1 MRRALPTKEVS
12 WLNLARSQRK
22 TINKSKGCLIFHI
35 TVQAISKGWDDS
47 AADTNLK
54 EKNKIQGWTCTS
66 LYFDVQVEGLEVFSW
81 WTETQVQTGME
92 GQPYS
97 NPEISITQ
105 YPKLGRN

>member
-66 LYFDVQVEGLEVFSW
+66 LYSDVQVEGLRFLVDE
-81 WTETQVQTGME
+81 Q
-92 GQPYS
+92 
-97 NPEISITQ
+97 
-105 YPKLGRN
+105 KLKFRLAWKVNLIATRK